1 MKNYLQPG
9 AVLTIVAPSGGTV
22 SGRPVV
28 SGSLVGVAE
37 STAAEGE
44 DVAIATDGVFEFAKT
59 SAQAWTLGAKVYW
72 DATNSVA
79 TTAAS
84 GNSLI
89 GIAAAIAANPSA
101 TGLVKIGLV
110 P

>member
-1 MKNYLQPG
+1 MKNYIQPG
-9 AVLTIVAPSGGTV
+9 AVMTITAPAGGTV
-22 SGRPVV
+22 SGRPFV
-28 SGSLVGVAE
+28 SGSLVGVADI
-37 STAAEGE
+37 TAAEGE
-44 DVAIATDGVFEFAKT
+44 DSTISTEGIYELAKT

-72 DATNSVA
+72 DAVNLLV
-79 TTAAS
+79 TTTAS

-89 GIAAAIAANPSA
+89 GVAAAIAANPSA